1 MANYLGRLRVFLFGA
16 AIGRAASDA
25 VGPVLEPVKQQ
36 AWLENQNRVLDPG
49 TAAEAVAQGTIS
61 LAEARADANRS
72 GLSNNRFGV
81 LWRLAQ
87 HVPGVSEARAMRRR
101 TQADGTGRLI
111 TPEQLHHVYAKA
123 QIEPQFWPA
132 LDALLVE
139 ILTPGELAA
148 AIHRGLV
155 PDPGLL
161 QGQQPAPPF
170 SVDAYPVYPIDAVAE
185 AAGSGYDRDRLGVLV
200 GLQGLP
206 MGTHEAAQA
215 FFRGIITHGDYIRAF
230 NESNSRNEWAEKVL
244 DQTRQIPTAR
254 DFMENALRG
263 HHEFDWAAQ
272 QAARHGMSR
281 EDAFLIYQNQGR
293 PLNLH
298 QISQAIAWGA
308 NYNPGEGDNADP
320 WMQAVLLGAVRPEY
334 YEMQHALKYI
344 VPSSFAIRQLAQ
356 SGVWE
361 EPKVA
366 ARLKQAGWIPEDADE
381 VARAWT
387 QPAAATANPFVGRAQ
402 TQLWAAIFNDYVKD
416 RKIDRV
422 AAGDLLAPLV
432 PQARPRNQVLDMWTT
447 VRNLTAPP
455 PETPDDP
462 LIAKADNQ
470 LWAAIHKAYVKDQK
484 IDEATADSY
493 LTNLSPDPIV
503 RAVVLERWTTE
514 MNLGARTGPS
524 A

>member
-1 MANYLGRLRVFLFGA
+1 MAHFLGRLQTFLFGA

-25 VGPVLEPVKQQ
+25 VTPVLEPVKQQ
-36 AWLENQNRVLDPG
+36 AWLDNQNKVLDPG
-49 TAAEAVAQGTIS
+49 TAAEAVAQGAIRLS
-61 LAEARADANRS
+61 EAQHDANRS

-87 HVPGVSEARAMRRR
+87 HVPGVSEARTMRRR

-139 ILTPGELAA
+139 ILTPDELAA

-161 QGQQPAPPF
+161 QGEQPAPPF
-170 SVDAYPVYPIDAVAE
+170 KIDAYPVYPIDALQE
-185 AAGSGYDRDRLGVLV
+185 AAGSGYNRDRLGVKV

-206 MGTHEAAQA
+206 MGPHEAAQA
-215 FFRGIITHGDYIRAF
+215 LFRGIITHGDYIRAF
-230 NESNSRNEWAEKVL
+230 NTSNSRNEWAQAVL
-244 DQTRQIPTAR
+244 DQTRQIPTSR

-263 HHEFDWAAQ
+263 HHDFDWAAQ
-272 QAARHGMSR
+272 QAERHGMSR

-298 QISQAIAWGA
+298 QISQALAWGA
-308 NYNPGEGDNADP
+308 KYNPGPGDDPDP
-320 WMQAVLLGAVRPEY
+320 WQQAVLLGAVRPEY
-334 YEMQHALKYI
+334 YELQHSLKYI
-344 VPSSFAIRQLAQ
+344 VPGAFAIRQLAE
-356 SGVWE
+356 SGVWDE
-361 EPKVA
+361 AKTA
-366 ARLKQAGWIPEDADE
+366 ARLKQAGWIPEDADQ
-381 VARAWT
+381 VAFAWT
-387 QPAAATANPFVGRAQ
+387 QPAAAAANPFVGRAQ
-402 TQLWAAIFNDYVKD
+402 TQLWAAIFNDYVRD
-416 RKIDRV
+416 RKIDRT
-422 AAGDLLAPLV
+422 AAGNLLAPLI

-447 VRNLTAPP
+447 VRDLTAPP
-455 PETPDDP
+455 AQTPEDP
-462 LIAKADNQ
+462 LISKADNQ
-470 LWAAIHKAYVKDQK
+470 LWTAIHKAYVKDAK
-484 IDEATADSY
+484 IDYATADSY

-514 MNLGARTGPS
+514 MNLGGRTGPP